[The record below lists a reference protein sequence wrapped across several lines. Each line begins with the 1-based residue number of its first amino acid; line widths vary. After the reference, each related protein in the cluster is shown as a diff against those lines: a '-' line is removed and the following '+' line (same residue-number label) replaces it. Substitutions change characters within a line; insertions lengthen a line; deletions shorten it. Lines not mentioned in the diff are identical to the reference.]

1 MLERPELQAF
11 FPMLSRPLVK
21 KTIQD
26 ELSKLRAARA
36 GASTDNPRPDA
47 AVLAVQAAARI
58 EATLSS
64 IAQRRIRR
72 VLNGTGVLL
81 HTNLGRS
88 PLDQGVWDA
97 AKELNEGYS
106 NLEFD
111 LEAGLRGRRGG
122 LVGELA
128 SLLAGSESAMA
139 VNNAAAAVLLTL
151 STLAAGKEVIVSR
164 GEQIQ
169 IGGGFRIPE
178 ILALSGAR
186 LVEVGTTNITTLD
199 DYMDALSPETALV
212 LTVHTSNFVLRGFG
226 STPATAEL
234 AAALP
239 KGVPLIVDQ
248 GSGCTVTGIPGETE
262 LARYL
267 KDGAALVMCS
277 SDKLLGGPQAGL
289 ILGRKALVL
298 RMAAHPLARAFR
310 PGKAVL
316 SLLEETL
323 VRRLN
328 GAPSR
333 SSPPS
338 LQELRGYGEKVLKA
352 VSAEPFLAN
361 ARIVPSE
368 AARGGGSTPDE
379 TFPSL
384 ALEYTPI
391 GQAPQ
396 VGRDLSRSQS
406 LPGGQGL
413 AGGQSLPSVRELEK
427 KLRLGDPA
435 VVAQI
440 RQGALRLDLAALVQ
454 EDPELLALCIDRAFA
469 AEGKEA

>member
-1 MLERPELQAF
+1 M
-11 FPMLSRPLVK
+11 
-21 KTIQD
+21 
-26 ELSKLRAARA
+26 
-36 GASTDNPRPDA
+36 
-47 AVLAVQAAARI
+47 AARI
-58 EATLSS
+58 EAKLAS
-64 IAQRRIRR
+64 IAKHRIRR

-97 AKELNEGYS
+97 ARELNEGYS

-111 LEAGLRGRRGG
+111 LETGQRGRRGG
-122 LVGELA
+122 LIGELA
-128 SLLAGSESAMA
+128 SLLAGAESAMA

-186 LVEVGTTNITTLD
+186 LVEVGTTNITTAS
-199 DYMDALSPETALV
+199 DYVDALTPDTALV
-212 LTVHTSNFVLRGFG
+212 LRVHTSNFVLRGF
-226 STPATAEL
+226 SSAPTTAEL
-234 AAALP
+234 AKALP
-239 KGVPLIVDQ
+239 EGVPLIVDQ
-248 GSGCTVTGIPGETE
+248 GSGCTVAGIPGETE
-262 LARYL
+262 LSRYL
-267 KDGAALVMCS
+267 KDGAALVVCS

-289 ILGRKALVL
+289 ILGREALVR

-316 SLLEETL
+316 ALLEETL

-328 GAPSR
+328 GAACR
-333 SSPPS
+333 SAPPP
-338 LQELRGYGEKVLKA
+338 LQELRDFGERVLKVLA
-352 VSAEPFLAN
+352 TESVRAN
-361 ARIVPSE
+361 TRLVPSE

-384 ALEYTPI
+384 ALEYAPAFQDSPGFKVSPS
-391 GQAPQ
+391 GQVSSGGPGVPGA
-396 VGRDLSRSQS
+396 RSF
-406 LPGGQGL
+406 PG
-413 AGGQSLPSVRELEK
+413 VRALEK
-427 KLRLGDPA
+427 HLRLGNPA

-440 RQGALRLDLAALVQ
+440 HKGALRLDLAGLVR
-454 EDPELLALCIDRAFA
+454 EDPELLALCIDYAFA
-469 AEGKEA
+469 AASKEA